1 MIATAPPTLVS
12 AEEFLRLHGDDSGV
26 ELVDGQIVRTAMPG
40 FEHGDICGNAF
51 AILREFVK
59 ARGLGR
65 VLANDTFIRTKTN
78 PDGFRGADVCYVS
91 YERYAKELPRPKGP
105 VVPPLELVVEVKS
118 PSDSILEM
126 TNKATEYLAAGV
138 KVVMV
143 LDPETESA
151 AVYRA
156 DEFPHRFH
164 NGDSVVLPD
173 ILPGFSAP
181 VAKFFE

>member
-1 MIATAPPTLVS
+1 MNATAAPTLVS

-40 FEHGDICGNAF
+40 FEHGDICMRAGV
-51 AILREFVK
+51 ILSNFVH
-59 ARGLGR
+59 ANNLGR
-65 VLANDTFIRTKTN
+65 VLGNDTFIRTRTN

-91 YERYAKELPRPKGP
+91 YERYAKDLPRPKGP
-105 VVPPLELVVEVKS
+105 VVPPIELVVEVKS
-118 PSDSILEM
+118 PSDTILEM

-164 NGDSVVLPD
+164 NGDLVVLPD
-173 ILPGFSAP
+173 ILPGFSVP

>member
-1 MIATAPPTLVS
+1 MIATTTPTPVT

-40 FEHGDICGNAF
+40 FEHGDICGNAY
-51 AILREFVK
+51 AVLREFVK
-59 ARGLGR
+59 AQGLGR
-65 VLANDTFIRTKTN
+65 VLANDTFIRTRTN

-91 YERYAKELPRPKGP
+91 YERYAKDLPRPKGP
-105 VVPPLELVVEVKS
+105 VVPPIELVVEVKS
-118 PSDSILEM
+118 PSDTILEM

-173 ILPGFSAP
+173 ILPGFSVP
-181 VAKFFE
+181 VAKFFQ